1 MINLNE
7 IQLDFLLRACELKW
21 AVLQFDIT
29 DKDFEEDYGY
39 SKDEAI
45 ETIYELRKQLRE
57 LL

>member
-7 IQLDFLLRACELKW
+7 IQLDFLLRACELNW
-21 AVLQFDIT
+21 AVLQFSIT

-39 SKDEAI
+39 TKDEAHI
-45 ETIYELRKQLRE
+45 AILELKRQLRE

>member
-7 IQLDFLLRACELKW
+7 IQLDFLFRACELNW

-29 DKDFEEDYGY
+29 DKDFEGEYGY
-39 SKDEAI
+39 TKDKAI
-45 ETIYELRKQLRE
+45 DAIYELRKQLRE

>member
-7 IQLDFLLRACELKW
+7 IQLDFLLRACKLNW
-21 AVLQFDIT
+21 AVLQFDIA

-39 SKDEAI
+39 TKDKA
-45 ETIYELRKQLRE
+45 TDAIYELRKQLRE